1 MKTRSGRRTA
11 SALVLLL
18 PMLGVAVG
26 SPSQEQTGPLPGF
39 EAELD
44 VHLITV
50 RVTAETAT
58 GRSVRNLQRDDFLIL
73 EDGEPRQLT
82 LFLPPASAILEP
94 IRPEEGE
101 SHPGS
106 TAPVPESPYRIA
118 GVTDAVSDADQRVVL
133 GFDFLSMTSRHLR
146 RAVSHCK
153 RLLEEGRNA
162 EGVLRAWSVVVL
174 GAEPW
179 MLLPYTADERLVVQ
193 ALDELEQFGDGAGFQ
208 AWARG
213 SFLTRDRELAAQK
226 LLASAAL
233 SEGQTDVGER
243 EPGGDSAQ
251 EVTDSLPGRAEAAAS
266 PEQFV
271 QDVANRLQARALTG
285 SARSVADLFR
295 SLGGDDGDR
304 ALVYFFRGGSA
315 EDVEMPEGGGG
326 VATAERQLVAQKV
339 LDAWREVAEVGSSY
353 GFRVFGV
360 DLEGLGVD
368 AGYRGLSFETGFSAL
383 GDESRAPRLDELFP
397 EDVALT
403 LATGTGGKLVES
415 NDFAAGIE
423 EAAEAA
429 ANTYVLGYQVARPRD
444 GRRHRLEIR
453 VPGRR
458 GLVLRYAPFY
468 VDLPPRQRLL
478 EALGTSANLPK
489 RQGRLPLVFQGRVV
503 PHEDGYRVE
512 VEASLPVWR
521 LGLVRAEGEGSYG
534 EVELFLAVYDRAGSL
549 LQLQSK
555 RDRITVAPGA
565 RSLVWR
571 RSLELQEA
579 PGTIAVALLDRV
591 DERYAIASARLG
603 S

>member
-251 EVTDSLPGRAEAAAS
+251 VVTDSLPGR
-266 PEQFV
+266 
-271 QDVANRLQARALTG
+271 
-285 SARSVADLFR
+285 
-295 SLGGDDGDR
+295 
-304 ALVYFFRGGSA
+304 
-315 EDVEMPEGGGG
+315 
-326 VATAERQLVAQKV
+326 
-339 LDAWREVAEVGSSY
+339 
-353 GFRVFGV
+353 
-360 DLEGLGVD
+360 
-368 AGYRGLSFETGFSAL
+368 
-383 GDESRAPRLDELFP
+383 
-397 EDVALT
+397 
-403 LATGTGGKLVES
+403 
-415 NDFAAGIE
+415 
-423 EAAEAA
+423 AEAA